1 MSRDMCLLLEG
12 EVEVGRTEQDAD
24 FLLLEVDLDDRASM
38 SVFLSDRLVQ
48 VWFDVGMRRVP
59 LQ

>member
-1 MSRDMCLLLEG
+1 MCLLLEG